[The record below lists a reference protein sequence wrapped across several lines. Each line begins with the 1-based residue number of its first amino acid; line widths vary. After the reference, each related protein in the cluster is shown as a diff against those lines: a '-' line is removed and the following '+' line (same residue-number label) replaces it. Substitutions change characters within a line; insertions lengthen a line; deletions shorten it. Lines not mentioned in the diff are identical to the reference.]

1 MAHIERRRIIQ
12 LLTTGAAGLWASHR
26 VHPAFL
32 AAAQDPLLPLFPLD
46 LVLFPHTILPLHI
59 FEERYKEMI
68 KDCLEN
74 HWEFGMLAVEGDRV
88 KNIGCTASISRV
100 VERFPDGRLNILVRG
115 ERRFEIRDLNQ
126 DKSYLRGRPEFQDDE
141 MTEQASEDVRMRAVM
156 LHDRLLELADISTA
170 SLQDEFKYTDSQ
182 LSYRI
187 MAVVP
192 ADLSW
197 KQSLLELRS
206 EPERLDQVVSHLEK
220 LIEYLEKPSDK
231 PSGTPGI
238 ALL

>member
-1 MAHIERRRIIQ
+1 MERRRIIQ
-12 LLTTGAAGLWASHR
+12 LLTAGAAGFWTSHR
-26 VHPAFL
+26 VHPAFFS
-32 AAAQDPLLPLFPLD
+32 APQDPLLPLFPLD

-74 HWEFGMLAVEGDRV
+74 QWAFGMLAMQGDTV
-88 KNIGCTASISRV
+88 KNIGCTASISQV

-115 ERRFEIRDLNQ
+115 ERRFEITNLNQ
-126 DKSYLRGRPEFQDDE
+126 DRSYLRGTPEFQDDE
-141 MTEQASEDVRMRAVM
+141 MKEQASEDVRMRAVK
-156 LHDRLLELADISTA
+156 LRDRLLELANISTA
-170 SLQDEFKYTDSQ
+170 SLQDEPKPTDSQ

-187 MAVVP
+187 MAIVP
-192 ADLSW
+192 ADLEW

-206 EPERLDQVVSHLEK
+206 EPERLDQVVSYLEK
-220 LIEYLEKPSDK
+220 LIEYLEKSSDK
-231 PSGTPGI
+231 PAGTPGI

>member
-1 MAHIERRRIIQ
+1 MERRRIIQ
-12 LLTTGAAGLWASHR
+12 LLTAGTAGLWASHR

-32 AAAQDPLLPLFPLD
+32 SAAQDPLLPLFPLD

-74 HWEFGMLAVEGDRV
+74 RWAFGMLAVQGDTV
-88 KNIGCTASISRV
+88 KNIGCTASISQV

-115 ERRFEIRDLNQ
+115 ERRFEITNLNQ

-141 MTEQASEDVRMRAVM
+141 MTEQASEDVRMRAVK
-156 LHDRLLELADISTA
+156 LHDRLLELANISTA
-170 SLQDEFKYTDSQ
+170 SLQDEPKPTDSQ

-187 MAVVP
+187 MAIVP
-192 ADLSW
+192 AELAW

-206 EPERLDQVVSHLEK
+206 EPERLDQVVSYLEK
-220 LIEYLEKPSDK
+220 LIEYLEKSSDR
-231 PSGTPGI
+231 PAGVQGI